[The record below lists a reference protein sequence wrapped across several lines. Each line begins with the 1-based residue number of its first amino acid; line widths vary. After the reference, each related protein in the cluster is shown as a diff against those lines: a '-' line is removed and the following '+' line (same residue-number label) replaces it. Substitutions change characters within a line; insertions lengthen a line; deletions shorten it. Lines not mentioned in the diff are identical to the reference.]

1 MGKRTLKILASD
13 KDGEALQPILDA
25 LEKGGVKTLS
35 NARSLKKKEL
45 LLAALSENFY
55 ADEELCGA
63 LLSQVA
69 SGAENIMLVRLDGSS
84 IPDTLKTATYSR
96 NVISSSGRD
105 GSEIAAR
112 IIAAFPE
119 KKSLWW
125 LFVIAALIIAAAS
138 GVYIRNRRIEAE
150 AAAAAAAEAA
160 RIEAERI
167 AEEEALAALEARL
180 PKGVTA
186 ADLEKIESIMII
198 GDSFTFQTGA
208 DFLDSGRWNDIYN
221 NDIAYSGWFDDE
233 NHWISTED
241 GSEYEMTRYEELE
254 FISLMPKLRFIS
266 MAMVDCD
273 AMPDL
278 SSQSLLERVCISDC
292 NIDSLDWLS
301 GSRLKSFDIHRT
313 QVTDYSPLSS
323 CASLDNVN
331 IDLDGASVAD
341 LSGFAPPKLITLNVD
356 NGQEV
361 SVIDLSGLASCRN
374 LRTVQ
379 LQDLNISDI
388 SFLEGLTDIRELR
401 IEYSDTL
408 RDISALASLDKLSD
422 LTIRGCR
429 SIRDYSPVGSCMNLQ
444 KLNLENNDW
453 DNYSLTD
460 ASFLADLPKLAEIH
474 LYGFPLNDFDFLE
487 GVADNALMISLGF
500 AGEIGD
506 YSGLAAIKN
515 YGHLHVNPR
524 SSGGSHGDYSLVAPY
539 LEGASVGNLQLYDC
553 TNVDLSLLPK
563 VTSRLEI
570 FGTTLADLSGLQE
583 TTANELRLDSCQYL
597 KSLDGIGGLKALKAD
612 SYSVRIEIVNCP
624 RLTDYSAL
632 NGAKL
637 KYLELAG
644 QYELP
649 DFSDISADTLRL
661 ESIYELS
668 DLSCLDSFTDR
679 RNHIFELVGLDDL
692 TDLTPLRRFHGNR
705 LAVPPQLA
713 EQAQELVDS
722 GNYRQFEIVFP
733 DESWELDDS
742 EIELLALEELD
753 TLPKAL
759 LRRVGRL
766 AVAGDMLIDWDQYD
780 TDENWDNSDHNNG
793 FPYLSLVDRETGEYI
808 ALNGGIVDGFGMFS
822 DLTGLRELQLTAE
835 PIESLDGVQMLE
847 NLRFLEARNCNTLRD
862 ISAAFA
868 LPELEYLKV
877 RCSLAESIQG
887 IQNLRHL
894 KGLDIFHT
902 QVDDLSPLA
911 ECDFSEAYA
920 NNNGFE
926 LECDQLLC
934 TDFSALSTIEKF
946 NRLCMNN
953 MDCHLWADCLSG
965 SEIRSFCSCG
975 ANWDHETLTAFV
987 EAHPELEE
995 FTIPWNDNVTDLS
1008 FLVGLENLRLVE
1020 VSNNM
1025 ESAIESLNGLDYGF
1039 ELRAQG

>member
-1 MGKRTLKILASD
+1 MGKRTVKILASE

-25 LEKGGVKTLS
+25 LEKEGVKTLGDTR
-35 NARSLKKKEL
+35 NLKKKEL
-45 LLAALSENFY
+45 LLVALSENFY
-55 ADEELCGA
+55 ADEELSEA

-69 SGAENIMLVRLDGSS
+69 SGAENIMLIRLDGSA
-84 IPDTLKTATYSR
+84 IPETLKTATYSR
-96 NVISSSGRD
+96 NVISVAGRD
-105 GSEIAAR
+105 SSEIAGR
-112 IIAAFPE
+112 IIAAFPK

-138 GVYIRNRRIEAE
+138 GVFIRNRRIEAE

-167 AEEEALAALEARL
+167 AEEEARAALEARL

-198 GDSFTFQTGA
+198 GDSFTFQTDA
-208 DFLDSGRWNDIYN
+208 DFRDSGRWNDIYN
-221 NDIAYSGWFDDE
+221 NDIAYSTWFDDE
-233 NHWISTED
+233 SHWISTED
-241 GSEYEMTRYEELE
+241 GSEFTMTRYEELE
-254 FISLMPKLRFIS
+254 FISLMPKLRFLS

-273 AMPDL
+273 ALPDL
-278 SSQSLLERVCISDC
+278 SSQSLLERICISDC
-292 NIDSLDWLS
+292 NIDNLDWLS

-313 QVTDYSPLSS
+313 QVTDYSPLSACS
-323 CASLDNVN
+323 SLDSVY
-331 IDLDGASVAD
+331 IDLSYLNEAD
-341 LSGFAPPKLITLNVD
+341 FSYFAPPKLSTLGID
-356 NGQEV
+356 NGQGVE
-361 SVIDLSGLASCRN
+361 SIELSALNACGKLRN
-374 LRTVQ
+374 VY
-379 LQDLNISDI
+379 LQDLNISNL
-388 SFLEGLTDIRELR
+388 SFLEGLTDVRELR

-408 RDISALASLDKLSD
+408 RDISAIASLENLSD

-429 SIRDYSPVGSCMNLQ
+429 SIRDYSPAGSCMNLQ

-460 ASFLADLPKLAEIH
+460 ASFLADLPKLSEIH
-474 LYGFPLNDFDFLE
+474 LYGFPLNDLNFLE
-487 GVADNALMISLGF
+487 GIADNDLMISLGF

-515 YGHLHVNPR
+515 YGSLHVNPR

-539 LEGASVGNLQLYDC
+539 LEDAAVGNLQLYDC
-553 TNVDLSLLPK
+553 TNVDLSALPR

-570 FGTTLADLSGLQE
+570 FGGTLADLTGLQE
-583 TTANELRLDSCQYL
+583 TTANQIRLDGCQYL
-597 KSLDGIGGLKALKAD
+597 KSLEGIRSIKYLTAD
-612 SYSVRIEIVNCP
+612 SHNARVEIFNCP

-637 KYLELAG
+637 AYLGLTA

-649 DFSDISADTLRL
+649 DFTEISADILHL

-668 DLSCLDSFTDR
+668 DLNCLDTLSNR
-679 RNHIFELVGLDDL
+679 RNRIFELVGLDDL
-692 TDLTPLRRFHGNR
+692 NDLTPLRRFHGNR

-722 GNYRQFEIVFP
+722 GMFRHFEVVYP
-733 DESWELDDS
+733 DGSWENDDS

-766 AVAGDMLIDWDQYD
+766 AIAGDMLIDWDQYD
-780 TDENWDNSDHNNG
+780 TDENWDNSEKNNG
-793 FPYLSLVDRETGEYI
+793 FPYLSLVDRETDEYI
-808 ALNGGIVDGFGMFS
+808 ALNGGIVENIGMFS

-835 PIESLDGVQMLE
+835 PIESLDGVQQLE
-847 NLRFLEARNCNTLRD
+847 NLRFLEARNCNGLRD

-894 KGLDIFHT
+894 KCLDIFHT
-902 QVDDLSPLA
+902 QVSDLSPLA
-911 ECDFSEAYA
+911 ECDFSEAYE
-920 NNNGFE
+920 NNGGFE
-926 LECDQLLC
+926 LECDDLPC
-934 TDFSALSTIEKF
+934 TDFSTLASIKEF
-946 NRLCMNN
+946 RRLCMNN
-953 MDCHLWADCLSG
+953 MDCHLWVEPLAESKIHSL
-965 SEIRSFCSCG
+965 CSCG
-975 ANWDHETLTAFV
+975 ANWDTETLTAFV
-987 EAHPELEE
+987 EAHPEMEE
-995 FTIPWNDNVTDLS
+995 FSIPWNDSVTDIS
-1008 FLVGLENLRLVE
+1008 FLTGLENLRLVE

-1025 ESAIESLNGLDYGF
+1025 ESAIASLDGLDYGF
-1039 ELRAQG
+1039 ELRIQG